1 MDDFVFT
8 FDVNP
13 FMTAM
18 DQISDG
24 FNSLKSTLVSF
35 SDSFQKKSDQTA
47 QTTSERI
54 QRSSKRFK
62 KTNETNIA
70 NFSDNASKM
79 IGALTKR
86 LAALGAAYLSFKA
99 LLSQIPE
106 IGTAFKS
113 AGNIFL
119 RNFLWPLRQYLLPL
133 LQKMLAWVRD
143 NRSMFVKWGT
153 VLVSAFKVVA
163 QIVKG
168 LFNLVKSFVSG
179 FSNTFK
185 RIFGITTKSISDMI
199 NLLLFKVTVLAQF
212 ILITLEP
219 VFKKIGEAIATLMG
233 HFKTL
238 AKGVGEGFGDII
250 EPFIQLKEVL
260 NDIINSIFKGNDL
273 VIDWGET
280 FRKTGLIIGAT
291 LKFILT
297 GLIGVI
303 DVIQIA
309 IRAVIK
315 FFQAWSAIMKGDI
328 GRLDIIREESGKM
341 FSDFGKRFQ
350 NYNKSLEESQRRF
363 QESWGKG
370 TVFKENMKETERI
383 TEKIPIRSPRGV
395 INNKTESKV
404 NATYNINV
412 TTPSEAR
419 AVGENLARGH
429 ADYYRALHDEIVRSR
444 EGVAYA
450 R

>member
-24 FNSLKSTLVSF
+24 FNSLKSSLVSF

-47 QTTSERI
+47 QATSERVK
-54 QRSSKRFK
+54 RSSKHLK

-233 HFKTL
+233 YFKTL
-238 AKGVGEGFGDII
+238 AKGFAESFGNIS
-250 EPFIQLKEVL
+250 EPFNQLKEVL
-260 NDIINSIFKGNDL
+260 NDIFESITMNKDL
-273 VIDWGET
+273 TVNWGEA
-280 FRKTGLIIGAT
+280 FRKTGLIIGAS
-291 LKFILT
+291 LKYSLT
-297 GLIGVI
+297 ILIGII
-303 DVIQIA
+303 DTLQIA
-309 IRAVIK
+309 IRTIVKAA
-315 FFQAWSAIMKGDI
+315 QAFGALYSGDLDKLNIIWKGTQKLFSDYGLRLKGYNEGIMK
-328 GRLDIIREESGKM
+328 
-341 FSDFGKRFQ
+341 
-350 NYNKSLEESQRRF
+350 SQKRF
-363 QESWGKG
+363 QESWKKG
-370 TVFKENMKETERI
+370 SIFKENTKETEKI
-383 TEKIPIRSPRGV
+383 TEKIPIRSPRGI

-412 TTPSEAR
+412 TTPSEAK

-429 ADYYRALHDEIVRSR
+429 ADYYRILHDEIIRSQ
-444 EGVAYA
+444 EGVAHS